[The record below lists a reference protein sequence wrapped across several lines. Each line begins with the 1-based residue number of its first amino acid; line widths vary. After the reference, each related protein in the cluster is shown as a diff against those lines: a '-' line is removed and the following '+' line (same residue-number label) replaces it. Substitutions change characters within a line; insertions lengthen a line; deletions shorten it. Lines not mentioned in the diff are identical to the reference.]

1 MTQISESKNRHIV
14 ILTGQHAC
22 ANPRVWKEANLL
34 SKLGYKVTVLTLF
47 YSVEK
52 LKLDKKLIDNAN
64 VTYRSYVNLIREKS
78 SFFRIVASK
87 FERKLALILKK
98 FLDLETPAL
107 LGYSPKSMLREAL
120 KLEADLYIGHM
131 EIGLWVGVELQR
143 RGKNVAFDIE
153 DWYSEDY
160 ISSIRPV

>member
-64 VTYRSYVNLIREKS
+64 VTKVFRSTLFCSAV
-78 SFFRIVASK
+78 IVIA
-87 FERKLALILKK
+87 
-98 FLDLETPAL
+98 
-107 LGYSPKSMLREAL
+107 
-120 KLEADLYIGHM
+120 
-131 EIGLWVGVELQR
+131 V
-143 RGKNVAFDIE
+143 
-153 DWYSEDY
+153 
-160 ISSIRPV
+160 ISSP